1 MLTWTFPWAFVLLPL
16 PLIVYFLVPPQKNEL
31 RSVYAPSLMML
42 AESQHSEESKPNLVI
57 IALMALIWLGLITA
71 AAGPTQI
78 GEGVSLPNTDR
89 NMMLAVDLSGSMRQ
103 EDMAY
108 QGRLVNRLQ
117 AVKAVISDFV
127 SEREGDRM
135 GLILFGDKA
144 YIQTPLTFDLATL
157 KQQMDEAFISMAGK
171 QTAIGDAIGL
181 GVKRLQQLPE
191 SNRVLILLTDGQNTA
206 GEIDPL
212 QAAELAAEAG
222 VKIYTIGIGADELV
236 VQGFFGPRRMN
247 PSQDL
252 DERSLMA
259 IAERTEGQ
267 YFRARDLN
275 ELASIYQKLDSI
287 EPIEIE
293 ERIIRPE
300 KALFYWPLGISVC
313 LALVL
318 WMTSLS
324 ALQPLLPSSGRQRGE
339 S

>member
-16 PLIVYFLVPPQKNEL
+16 PLIVYFLVPPKKNEL

-300 KALFYWPLGISVC
+300 KALFYWPLGLSVC

-324 ALQPLLPSSGRQRGE
+324 AVQPLLPSIGRQRGE

>member
-16 PLIVYFLVPPQKNEL
+16 PLIVYFLVPPKKNEL

-300 KALFYWPLGISVC
+300 KALFYWPLGLSVC

-324 ALQPLLPSSGRQRGE
+324 ALQPLLPSIGRQRGE